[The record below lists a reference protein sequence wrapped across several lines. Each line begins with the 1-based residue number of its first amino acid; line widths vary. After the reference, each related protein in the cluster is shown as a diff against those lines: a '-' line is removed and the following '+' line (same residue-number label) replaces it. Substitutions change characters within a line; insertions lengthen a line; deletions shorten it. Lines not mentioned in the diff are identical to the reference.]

1 MPDLEY
7 RFFRRLV
14 FTVLPATLL
23 GLLPCFFC
31 FGQEEQKAAGAA
43 ESASLVNSAGMKLV
57 SVKSGEFLMGSKN
70 EFGRWAHEHQHK
82 VRISKPYYIGAF
94 EVTQGE
100 YEKIMGNNPSYFA
113 PSGGGKEKVKGLDTG
128 RLPVDSVSWAEAVE
142 FCRKLSALAAEK
154 EAGRVYRLPTE
165 AQWEY
170 ACRAGTAT
178 PFHYG
183 EQLDS
188 KLANFDGN
196 TPYLKRADVIKGI
209 DPATIAGPYLKRSA
223 PVGSYAPNAWGIHDM
238 HGNVWEWCSDWFS
251 PVYYKSSPEADPGGP
266 EKGTRKVSRGG
277 GWYYF
282 AAGCRAASR
291 YERDPG
297 RKRNTEGFRVVCT
310 FTGK

>member
-31 FGQEEQKAAGAA
+31 FGQEKQKAAGAA